1 MTVRSRGLSEHPASL
16 RRSIPADTGAPRIAR
31 QAVKDF
37 LRGLGADPGALSD
50 VLLAVSEVVTN
61 CVVHAYRG
69 QPGGKVDLE
78 ARRTGDQLVLSV
90 ADEGAGMAP
99 RHDSPGLGLGL
110 PLVGRVAQRVDITA
124 QAGGGTLVS
133 MCFDLGEV

>member
-1 MTVRSRGLSEHPASL
+1 MSEHAASL
-16 RRSIPADTGAPRIAR
+16 SRSIPADPGAPSVAR
-31 QAVKDF
+31 KAVNDF
-37 LRGLGADPGALSD
+37 LRAHGADPGTLSD

-78 ARRTGDQLVLSV
+78 ARHTGDQLLLRV

-110 PLVGRVAQRVDITA
+110 PLVGRVARRVDITA
-124 QAGGGTLVS
+124 QAGGGTMVS
-133 MCFDLGEV
+133 MCFDLGR

>member
-1 MTVRSRGLSEHPASL
+1 LTEHAANL
-16 RRSIPADTGAPRIAR
+16 HRSIPADSGAPKVAR
-31 QAVKDF
+31 NAVKDF
-37 LRGLGADPGALSD
+37 LRGVGGDPGALSD

-78 ARRTGDQLVLSV
+78 ARRNGHALQLSV
-90 ADEGAGMAP
+90 ADAGAGMAP

-110 PLVGRVAQRVDITA
+110 PLVDRVAKRVDITT

-133 MCFDLGEV
+133 MSFDLYR

>member
-1 MTVRSRGLSEHPASL
+1 LSEHAASL
-16 RRSIPADTGAPRIAR
+16 HRSLPADPGAPRAAR
-31 QAVKDF
+31 DAIKDF
-37 LRGLGADPGALSD
+37 LRGVGADPGTLSD

-69 QPGGKVDLE
+69 QPGGKVDLK
-78 ARRTGDQLVLSV
+78 ARHTGGRLLLSV

-99 RHDSPGLGLGL
+99 RLDSPGLGLGL

-124 QAGGGTLVS
+124 QTGGGTLVS
-133 MCFDLGEV
+133 MHFDLGDA

>member
-1 MTVRSRGLSEHPASL
+1 VR
-16 RRSIPADTGAPRIAR
+16 
-31 QAVKDF
+31 DF
-37 LRGLGADPGALSD
+37 LRGVGVDPGSLSD

-69 QPGGKVDLE
+69 QPGGSVDLE
-78 ARRTGDQLVLSV
+78 ARHTGGRLLLSV

-110 PLVGRVAQRVDITA
+110 PLVGRVAERVDITA
-124 QAGGGTLVS
+124 QAGGGTLVR
-133 MCFDLGEV
+133 MCFDLDR

>member
-1 MTVRSRGLSEHPASL
+1 LSEHAASL
-16 RRSIPADTGAPRIAR
+16 RRSFPADPGAPSVAR
-31 QAVKDF
+31 KAVKDF
-37 LRGLGADPGALSD
+37 LRANGADPGTLSD

-61 CVVHAYRG
+61 CVVHAYRE

-78 ARRTGDQLVLSV
+78 ARHSGDRLVLSV

-99 RHDSPGLGLGL
+99 RLDSPGLGLGL
-110 PLVGRVAQRVDITA
+110 PLVGRVARRVDITA

-133 MCFDLGEV
+133 MSFDLDR

>member
-1 MTVRSRGLSEHPASL
+1 LSEHAASL
-16 RRSIPADTGAPRIAR
+16 RRSLPADPSAPSAAR
-31 QAVKDF
+31 RAVKDF
-37 LRGLGADPGALSD
+37 LRAHGADPGALSD

-69 QPGGKVDLE
+69 QSGGKVDLE
-78 ARRTGDQLVLSV
+78 ARRTGDSLVLSV
-90 ADEGAGMAP
+90 ADDGSGIAP

-110 PLVGRVAQRVDITA
+110 PLVGRVAERVDISA

-133 MCFDLGEV
+133 MSFQLDR

>member
-1 MTVRSRGLSEHPASL
+1 
-16 RRSIPADTGAPRIAR
+16 
-31 QAVKDF
+31 
-37 LRGLGADPGALSD
+37 LSD

-78 ARRTGDQLVLSV
+78 ARRNGHTLLLSV
-90 ADEGAGMAP
+90 SDAGAGMAP

-110 PLVGRVAQRVDITA
+110 PLVGRIAKRVDITA
-124 QAGGGTLVS
+124 QTGGGTLVS
-133 MCFDLGEV
+133 MSFDLYR

>member
-1 MTVRSRGLSEHPASL
+1 LSEHAASFH
-16 RRSIPADTGAPRIAR
+16 RSFPADTGAPSVAR
-31 QAVKDF
+31 KAVRDF
-37 LRGLGADPGALSD
+37 LRGIGVDPGALSD

-69 QPGGKVDLE
+69 QPGGTVDLE
-78 ARRTGDQLVLSV
+78 ARHTGGRLLLLV

-110 PLVGRVAQRVDITA
+110 PLVGRVAERVDIIA

-133 MCFDLGEV
+133 MSFDLDR

>member
-1 MTVRSRGLSEHPASL
+1 LSEHAASL
-16 RRSIPADTGAPRIAR
+16 HRSIPADNGAPRVAR
-31 QAVKDF
+31 NAVKDF
-37 LRGLGADPGALSD
+37 VRGVGADPGALSD

-78 ARRTGDQLVLSV
+78 ARRNGDTLVLSV

-110 PLVGRVAQRVDITA
+110 PLVGRVARRVEISA
-124 QAGGGTLVS
+124 PAGGGTLVS
-133 MCFDLGEV
+133 MSFDLFR

>member
-1 MTVRSRGLSEHPASL
+1 M
-16 RRSIPADTGAPRIAR
+16 
-31 QAVKDF
+31 
-37 LRGLGADPGALSD
+37 GADPGALSD

-78 ARRTGDQLVLSV
+78 ARRNGDRLLLSV
-90 ADEGAGMAP
+90 ADDGAGMAP

-110 PLVGRVAQRVDITA
+110 PLVGRVARQVDISA
-124 QAGGGTLVS
+124 QASGGTIVKMS
-133 MCFDLGEV
+133 FDLDL

>member
-1 MTVRSRGLSEHPASL
+1 LSDHAANL
-16 RRSIPADTGAPRIAR
+16 HRSIPADPGAPRIAR
-31 QAVKDF
+31 KAIKDF
-37 LRGLGADPGALSD
+37 LRGVGVDQRALSD

-78 ARRTGDQLVLSV
+78 AHRTGGQLLLSV
-90 ADEGAGMAP
+90 ADDGMGMAP
-99 RHDSPGLGLGL
+99 RVDSPGLGLGL
-110 PLVGRVAQRVDITA
+110 PLVGRVAERVDITA

-133 MCFDLGEV
+133 MRFDLDG

>member
-1 MTVRSRGLSEHPASL
+1 MSEHAASL
-16 RRSIPADTGAPRIAR
+16 RRSIPADPSAPGAAR
-31 QAVKDF
+31 KAVKDF
-37 LRGLGADPGALSD
+37 LRSHGADPGALSD

-69 QPGGKVDLE
+69 QPGGTVDLE
-78 ARRTGDQLVLSV
+78 ARRTGDRLLLSV
-90 ADEGAGMAP
+90 ADDGTGMAP

-110 PLVGRVAQRVDITA
+110 PLVGRVAERVDITA

-133 MCFDLGEV
+133 MCFELDR

>member
-1 MTVRSRGLSEHPASL
+1 
-16 RRSIPADTGAPRIAR
+16 
-31 QAVKDF
+31 
-37 LRGLGADPGALSD
+37 LSD

-78 ARRTGDQLVLSV
+78 ARRLGHTLQLSV
-90 ADEGAGMAP
+90 ADAGAGMAP

-110 PLVGRVAQRVDITA
+110 PLVGRIAKRVDITA
-124 QAGGGTLVS
+124 QTGGGTLVS
-133 MCFDLGEV
+133 MSFDLYR

>member
-1 MTVRSRGLSEHPASL
+1 LGEHAANL
-16 RRSIPADTGAPRIAR
+16 HRSIPADAGAPRVAR
-31 QAVKDF
+31 NAVKDF
-37 LRGLGADPGALSD
+37 LRGVGADPGALSA

-69 QPGGKVDLE
+69 QKGGNVHLE
-78 ARRTGDQLVLSV
+78 ARRLGHTLQLSV
-90 ADEGAGMAP
+90 ADAGAGMAP

-110 PLVGRVAQRVDITA
+110 GLVGRVAKRVDISA

-133 MCFDLGEV
+133 MSFDLYR

>member
-1 MTVRSRGLSEHPASL
+1 MRG
-16 RRSIPADTGAPRIAR
+16 
-31 QAVKDF
+31 F
-37 LRGLGADPGALSD
+37 GADPGTLSD

-69 QPGGKVDLE
+69 QPGGEVAIE
-78 ARRTGDQLVLSV
+78 ARRNGHTLMLSV

-110 PLVGRVAQRVDITA
+110 PLVGRVASKVDITTRD
-124 QAGGGTLVS
+124 GGGTLVS
-133 MCFDLGEV
+133 MSFDLDR